1 MESTENMV
9 SMAEKDRIN
18 KSKNKRRIL
27 AAAKMI
33 IVLFHMVVFG
43 GVWFSYYNLF
53 IFRSG
58 NLPGAVI
65 TMLLYYIIYDSLAR
79 LYKAYKVGQ
88 YSIGEIIFSQVLSF
102 GITDLI
108 FYVECCLIARK
119 YVDITRGLAA
129 VAVQLCGVILW
140 TLLAKRYYMHHVK
153 APATVIIYGKDDV
166 NIFSSKL
173 EKKFS
178 HLFDIKRI
186 MSETEEKET
195 IYKAVDE
202 SEVVILYRV
211 GYRKRSAVMRYC
223 VDRMKTF
230 YITPRV
236 PDIIMEGF
244 ENRHMIDTP
253 LMKYEYTMDSLRRN
267 IPKRLLDIAVSLF
280 GLIVTLPLTLVTMAA
295 IKLEDGGDIFFRQE
309 RYTKDWKKF
318 NILKF
323 RSMVMDAEKDG
334 AMLCTQGDNRIT
346 KVGAVIRRFR
356 IDEIPQLINVL
367 KGDMSLVGPRPERV
381 ENMEAY
387 TKDLPQF
394 AYRLRVKGGLTGYAQ
409 LYGKYNT
416 SANDKLKLDLIYIE
430 NQSFLMDLKLLM
442 LTLKILFIPESTEGF
457 SEESVESMK
466 NSNDKYIVQ

>member
-1 MESTENMV
+1 
-9 SMAEKDRIN
+9 
-18 KSKNKRRIL
+18 
-27 AAAKMI
+27 
-33 IVLFHMVVFG
+33 
-43 GVWFSYYNLF
+43 
-53 IFRSG
+53 
-58 NLPGAVI
+58 
-65 TMLLYYIIYDSLAR
+65 MLLYYFIYDALAR

-88 YSIGEIIFSQVLSF
+88 YEMGEVIFSQVLSF
-102 GITDLI
+102 GIADLI
-108 FYVECCLIARK
+108 FYIECCLIARR
-119 YVDITRGLAA
+119 YVDITRGLSA
-129 VAVQLCGVILW
+129 VVVQLCGVIIW
-140 TLLAKRYYMHHVK
+140 TLVAKRYYMNHVK
-153 APATVIIYGKDDV
+153 APATVIIYGKEDV
-166 NIFSSKL
+166 TVFSSKL

-195 IYKAVDE
+195 LYKAVDE
-202 SEVVILYRV
+202 CDVVILYRV
-211 GYRKRSAVMRYC
+211 GYRKRSAVMKYC
-223 VDRMKTF
+223 VDSMKTF

-236 PDIIMEGF
+236 PDIIMEGY

-253 LMKYEYTMDSLRRN
+253 LMKYEYKMDSLSRY
-267 IPKRLLDIAVSLF
+267 IPKRLLDITVSLF
-280 GLIVTLPLTLVTMAA
+280 GLIITSPITLVTMIA
-295 IKLEDGGDIFFRQE
+295 IKLEDGGDIFFKQE
-309 RYTKDWKKF
+309 RYTKNWKKF

-334 AMLCTQGDNRIT
+334 AQLCTQGDSRIT

-387 TKDLPQF
+387 TEKLPQF

-430 NQSFLMDLKLLM
+430 NQSFLMDLKLIM
-442 LTLKILFIPESTEGF
+442 LTLKVLFIPESTEGF

-466 NSNDKYIVQ
+466 TKEMLGEKSKGVL